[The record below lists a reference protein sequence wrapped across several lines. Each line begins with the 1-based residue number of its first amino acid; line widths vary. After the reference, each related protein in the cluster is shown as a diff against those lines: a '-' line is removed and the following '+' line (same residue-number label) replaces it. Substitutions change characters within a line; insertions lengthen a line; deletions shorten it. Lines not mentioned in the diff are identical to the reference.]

1 MEVRGERAAM
11 IASHSEVPHAA
22 PIDAVEAIAHEPE
35 AYGFPLCVR
44 PEEKFYRLYDQCRE
58 VNKL

>member
-35 AYGFPLCVR
+35 AYGSPLCVR
-44 PEEKFYRLYDQCRE
+44 PEEKFYRLYDQ
-58 VNKL
+58 